1 MNSHDRGEG
10 GLGGGVERGRRLI
23 EEPERPLSDKEP
35 GERDAPLLPGRER
48 ARGKVDHMGEADPR
62 ERRAGSPRARAP
74 PQARRPRRRG
84 SRSRSARLS
93 AHRRGRDNGPLR
105 RACARDRRPPAQT
118 LPPGQEESRRGR
130 AEATICRRRWGLS
143 RSAPSLGRPRTKA
156 RKTGAVRRVRSQA
169 ATHEGASHPLENAR
183 RAGRFKTI
191 VCVACLREFI
201 YKPTIPRL
209 PAFRS
214 APWPASTVSNAANR

>member
-1 MNSHDRGEG
+1 MIAAKAAWAAASSAAVGSSRSQSGRSATRSRASATRRFCPAESARAGKSITWARPTRASAAPARLARGLPPKRAGPEGEVLVRGQRAFQRIGVAEIMGLFAERALGIAALQRKPSRLDRKKAGEG
-10 GLGGGVERGRRLI
+10 AQKRRFAGAVGACH
-23 EEPERPLSDKEP
+23 DQ
-35 GERDAPLLPGRER
+35 
-48 ARGKVDHMGEADPR
+48 
-62 ERRAGSPRARAP
+62 RRALA
-74 PQARRPRRRG
+74 
-84 SRSRSARLS
+84 
-93 AHRRGRDNGPLR
+93 
-105 RACARDRRPPAQT
+105 
-118 LPPGQEESRRGR
+118 
-130 AEATICRRRWGLS
+130 
-143 RSAPSLGRPRTKA
+143 RPRTKA